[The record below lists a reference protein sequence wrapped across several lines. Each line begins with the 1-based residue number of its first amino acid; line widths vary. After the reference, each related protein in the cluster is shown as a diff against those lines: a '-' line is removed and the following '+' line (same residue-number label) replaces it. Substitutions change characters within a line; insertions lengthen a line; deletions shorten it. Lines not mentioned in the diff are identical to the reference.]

1 MVKKFL
7 SASAVAALV
16 FAACST
22 DDGASPFNSAA
33 YSSSSQGFD
42 SSSSTLIYKDS
53 TFLGGD
59 SEEGTTP
66 ENLSFSQNECSIK
79 KLSDN
84 TAVLDMMVAN
94 YEKMTLKMTLVGSD
108 VEMDMTTTYDVSVS
122 EKEISALC
130 AESNESAVALKAA
143 VTCEGRSITVKYKDS
158 ANGRTIDEVM
168 ESGNELCDM
177 MKLYKTTKS
186 SSSVAKSS
194 SSAQILLPP
203 SSSSAYIPPSTE
215 NSRATCDVLQD
226 TDNAFKM
233 VIVAPDSVTMT
244 FEATYQKNIFTLLGI
259 AEFASN
265 IPQSVIDQEC
275 AKSKA
280 EAAEDDDGTIVTCN
294 GNVIT
299 EKLSGVAKDNM
310 VPLAAPML
318 IAQCDIIQETGV
330 IPEDDEDF

>member
-66 ENLSFSQNECSIK
+66 EILSFSQNECSIK

-215 NSRATCDVLQD
+215 NGRATCDVLQD

-259 AEFASN
+259 AEFAPN

-299 EKLSGVAKDNM
+299 EKLSGVARDNI
-310 VPLAAPML
+310 VPLAAPTL
-318 IAQCDIIQETGV
+318 IAQCDIIQATGV